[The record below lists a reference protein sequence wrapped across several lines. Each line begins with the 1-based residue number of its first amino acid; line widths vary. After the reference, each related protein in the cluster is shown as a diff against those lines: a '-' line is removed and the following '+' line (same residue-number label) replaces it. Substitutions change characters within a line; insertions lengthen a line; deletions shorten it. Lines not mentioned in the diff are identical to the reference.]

1 MKISKIKTGFLSFF
15 LVLLLMPIGHALMV
29 LTETIFEG
37 QALMAAFVIG
47 MIGLFL
53 VFLGIR
59 VDANQK
65 AATLLGLLGG
75 VILWTGWVEFSFV
88 WIAHKLNVS
97 PLIEDGEVA
106 TKPEYLVMLSSLG
119 LLSAVL
125 MFFVSSK
132 TRCQFLIWLQKVFGI
147 HVGAKALDR
156 GGKFIS
162 VTTFIETTMLLWTFY
177 IVLLLVYDEEIAGQN
192 HPLTYVVAFGSLAW
206 SGYLFL
212 RLLRI
217 QQFDYAIRYA
227 VPTVIIFWNF
237 VEVMGRWNLLDEIW
251 VQPVEHWPEVSA
263 IMLCLIGCVAFY
275 VWEMRR
281 EESGSKPSHETSPGA

>member
-1 MKISKIKTGFLSFF
+1 MHLRKIQAGVFAFLI
-15 LVLLLMPIGHALMV
+15 VLLLMPIGHALMV
-29 LTETIFEG
+29 LTEVIFQG
-37 QALMAAFVIG
+37 DALAAAFVIG
-47 MIGLFL
+47 VIGLLL

-59 VDANQK
+59 MDANQK
-65 AATLLGLLGG
+65 AATILGLLGG
-75 VILWTGWVEFSFV
+75 VIVWTGWVEFSFV

-119 LLSAVL
+119 LLSTIL

-132 TRCQFLIWLQKVFGI
+132 TRCQFLIWVQKIFGI
-147 HVGAKALDR
+147 HIGTKALDR
-156 GGKFIS
+156 GGKFVS

-177 IVLLLVYDEEIAGQN
+177 IVLLLVYDKDIAGQN
-192 HPLTYVVAFGSLAW
+192 HPLTYIVAFGSLAW

-237 VEVMGRWNLLDEIW
+237 VEVMGRWDLLDEIW
-251 VQPVEHWPEVSA
+251 VKPIEHWPEVTA
-263 IMLCLIGCVAFY
+263 IMLCLIGCVGFY

-281 EESGSKPSHETSPGA
+281 EQSGSKPIHEASPGA

>member
-1 MKISKIKTGFLSFF
+1 MHLRKIQAGVFAFLI
-15 LVLLLMPIGHALMV
+15 VLLLMPIGHALMV
-29 LTETIFEG
+29 LTEVIFQG
-37 QALMAAFVIG
+37 DALAAAFVIG
-47 MIGLFL
+47 VIGLLL

-59 VDANQK
+59 MDANQK
-65 AATLLGLLGG
+65 AATILGLLGG
-75 VILWTGWVEFSFV
+75 VIVWTGWVEFSFV

-119 LLSAVL
+119 LLSTIL

-132 TRCQFLIWLQKVFGI
+132 TRCQFLIWVQKIFGI
-147 HVGAKALDR
+147 HIGTKALDR
-156 GGKFIS
+156 GGKFVS

-177 IVLLLVYDEEIAGQN
+177 IVLLLVYDKDIAGQN
-192 HPLTYVVAFGSLAW
+192 HPLTYIVAFGSLAW

-237 VEVMGRWNLLDEIW
+237 VEVMGRWDLLDEIW
-251 VQPVEHWPEVSA
+251 VKPIEHWPEVTA
-263 IMLCLIGCVAFY
+263 IMLCLIGCVGFY

-281 EESGSKPSHETSPGA
+281 EQAQHAG